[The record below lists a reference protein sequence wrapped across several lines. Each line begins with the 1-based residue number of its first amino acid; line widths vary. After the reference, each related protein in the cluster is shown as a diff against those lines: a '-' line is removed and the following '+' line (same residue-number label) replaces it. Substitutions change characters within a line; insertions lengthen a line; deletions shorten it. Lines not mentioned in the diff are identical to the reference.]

1 MVDLNQVF
9 NLRKQLNDLSDS
21 HNDTGKIKKSLVTA
35 IISLKIDFTSGT
47 IMRTV
52 AIMSFIVEQSLY

>member
-21 HNDTGKIKKSLVTA
+21 HDDTGKIKKSLVTA

-47 IMRTV
+47 IMHTV
-52 AIMSFIVEQSLY
+52 AIMSFIEEQLLY

>member
-21 HNDTGKIKKSLVTA
+21 HDDTGKIKKSLVTA
-35 IISLKIDFTSGT
+35 IISLKIDFTSET

-52 AIMSFIVEQSLY
+52 AIISFTVEQSLY